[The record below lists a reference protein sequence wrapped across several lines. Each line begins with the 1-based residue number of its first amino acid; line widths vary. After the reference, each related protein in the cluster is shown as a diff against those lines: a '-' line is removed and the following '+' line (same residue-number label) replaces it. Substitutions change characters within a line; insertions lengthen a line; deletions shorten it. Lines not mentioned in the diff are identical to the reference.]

1 MVRVCLRLSRF
12 ASHGYDESDSV
23 VKLPGGMVVTHELM
37 PGQPVPATNRLSR
50 GKLSFQ
56 PPREFFRF
64 CRFAFP
70 DGDHAPAEFP
80 QGGAVEEVAGDIAL
94 QFLFPPSM
102 AGFRNTGIFANFV
115 QVPQAAVDKDN
126 RGMAGHD
133 KVRLSREILPV
144 KRKPEPYPV
153 QNAPDHFLR

>member
-1 MVRVCLRLSRF
+1 MLTISPVCTD
-12 ASHGYDESDSV
+12 GYEESDSV
-23 VKLPGGMVVTHELM
+23 VKLPGGMLVKHELM
-37 PGQPVPATNRLSR
+37 PGQLVPATNRLCR

-70 DGDHAPAEFP
+70 DGDHAPAEFA
-80 QGGAVEEVAGDIAL
+80 QGGAVEEVAGDITL
-94 QFLFPPSM
+94 QFLFPPDM
-102 AGFRNTGIFANFV
+102 AGFRNSGIFANFV
-115 QVPQAAVDKDN
+115 QVPEAAVDKDN

-133 KVRLSREILPV
+133 NVRLSREILPV
-144 KRKPEPYPV
+144 KRKPEPHPV